1 MQSPRFLVS
10 FSVVSTLS
18 GLTLL
23 AACGGGDDGGGGS
36 TTEPP
41 DAAVNAADASA
52 PKPDAANGTDGSKP
66 AATFTVGG
74 TVKGLEGTGL
84 TLKNGVDVVTVAP
97 ADAGAVSFTFPTK
110 VASGAAYA
118 VSVGTQPEGPFQ
130 TCAVTGGNGT
140 VASADVSSVVVDCT
154 TNKKT
159 VGGTI
164 SGLAGTIVLQNN
176 GGDDLSVSTN
186 GPFTFQ
192 TAIESGDPYAVT
204 VKTQPAHHLCAVTN
218 GSGTIANAN
227 VTNVAVACK
236 HRDAITVASTDAAA
250 LTGFQVRVKL
260 STASF
265 AYAAAK
271 ANGDDLRFSTDG
283 TTIDVPYWIESWD
296 PTGDSYVWLKVPSI
310 PANGSTK
317 VYVLYG
323 DPAAAKA
330 SNGDATFELFDDFED
345 GVYTDKWDV
354 YGTPAT
360 LTESGGELHVVGN
373 SNWEH
378 VAAKKSFDYPVV
390 MFVDQRTV
398 GTSTSLVLADSASR
412 NRYGWYGG
420 NGPTQTFVD
429 TDVNGGASAYDS
441 FPNVTWSGGSWKIE
455 VAAGLS
461 GANIAVKSWCNLTAS
476 ACNTAGIQ
484 LPVAGITAFV
494 PGFTSWSSGHEIY
507 VGLFHVRK
515 YSAATVTATLD

>member
-23 AACGGGDDGGGGS
+23 AACGGGDDGGGG

-52 PKPDAANGTDGSKP
+52 PKPDAV
-66 AATFTVGG
+66 TFTVGG
-74 TVKGLEGTGL
+74 TVKGLEGSGL
-84 TLKNGVDVVTVAP
+84 TLKNGGDVVTVTP
-97 ADAGAVSFTFPTK
+97 AGAGTVSFTFPTK
-110 VASGAAYA
+110 VASGGAYA
-118 VSVGTQPEGPFQ
+118 VSVGTQPEGPLQ

-140 VASADVSSVVVDCT
+140 VGSANVTSVVVDCT
-154 TNKKT
+154 TAKKT
-159 VGGTI
+159 VGGNVT
-164 SGLAGTIVLQNN
+164 GLAGTVVLQNN
-176 GGDDLSVSTN
+176 AGDDLSVSTN

-192 TAIESGDPYAVT
+192 TAVESGDPYAVT
-204 VKTQPAHHLCAVTN
+204 VKTQPAHQFCAVTN
-218 GSGTIANAN
+218 GTGTIANAN

-236 HRDAITVASTDAAA
+236 HRDAITVASTDASA

-354 YGTPAT
+354 FGTPLT
-360 LTESGGELHVVGN
+360 LEETGGELHLVGN
-373 SNWEH
+373 GNWEY
-378 VAAKKSFDYPVV
+378 VASKKTFDGPVT
-390 MFVDQRTV
+390 MFVDHRTR
-398 GTSTSLVLADSASR
+398 GPSLGLVLANAAT
-412 NRYGWYGG
+412 RYRY
-420 NGPTQTFVD
+420 TFRKNTNIAITVD
-429 TDVNGGASAYDS
+429 EDVAGSNSYYDGS
-441 FPNVTWSGGSWKIE
+441 YPNLAWSGGDPTAAAWKIE
-455 VAAGLS
+455 ASATRVTD
-461 GANIAVKSWCNLTAS
+461 AVEVRRFCNLTAD
-476 ACNTAGIQ
+476 ACNETTKS
-484 LPVAGITAFV
+484 LPMTGVTAFV
-494 PGFTSWSSGHEIY
+494 PGFSTYDSTYGEMWI
-507 VGLFHVRK
+507 GLFHVRK
-515 YSAATVTATLD
+515 YSAATVTATVD